1 MDHPARFPD
10 MAAPKQEIRPA
21 RANDRALLDAMTL
34 AGIRHWGHDESH
46 PGVYR
51 EFESMVRGEEGP
63 ENHPVF
69 VLEEDGAVVG
79 FYELRDRGDH
89 IELLRM
95 FLAVERIGRGY
106 GRSLWIDAVATAAKS
121 HDQMVILSD
130 PGARG
135 FYEAMGASL
144 DGEIEAAPGFVLGNY
159 HYDLTQHH
167 P

>member
-1 MDHPARFPD
+1 M
-10 MAAPKQEIRPA
+10 
-21 RANDRALLDAMTL
+21 
-34 AGIRHWGHDESH
+34 
-46 PGVYR
+46 
-51 EFESMVRGEEGP
+51 RGEEGP

-95 FLAVERIGRGY
+95 FLPVERIGRGH
-106 GRSLWIDAVATAAKS
+106 GRSLWTDAVATAAKS

-130 PGARG
+130 PCARG
-135 FYEAMGASL
+135 FYEAMGARL
-144 DGEIEAAPGFVLGNY
+144 DGEVEPAPGFILGRY
-159 HYDLTQHH
+159 HYDLAQHR